1 MHPSEVSVVFM
12 VESPLT
18 WLYDVATFLILQHCK
33 CKLHRGFWHHALSK
47 VCLLWTKHFNP
58 GLQTL
63 CSWRGRWWQRDRWL
77 DILAACQL
85 RTDDVLG
92 GWVEESVDQDN
103 CSQLRSSD
111 LKKEKEKDAQASIWI
126 HITWHTWLAPVCSSH
141 VLLLHLSHRNK
152 HQIIK

>member
-18 WLYDVATFLILQHCK
+18 WVYDVATFLILQHCK

-111 LKKEKEKDAQASIWI
+111 LEKEKRKRKRCTCFYMD
-126 HITWHTWLAPVCSSH
+126 SH
-141 VLLLHLSHRNK
+141 NLTHLVSTSLFLSCTAVTFESQK
-152 HQIIK
+152 